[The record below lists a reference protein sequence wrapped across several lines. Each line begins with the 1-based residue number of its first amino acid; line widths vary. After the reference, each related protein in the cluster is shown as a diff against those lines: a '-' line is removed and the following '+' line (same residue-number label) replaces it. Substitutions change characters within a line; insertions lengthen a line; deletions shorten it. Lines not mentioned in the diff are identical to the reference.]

1 MFDLLLPSVFQLLS
15 QGGPP
20 ISESVCTGC
29 GGSAFTP
36 IAAAFSTLGYYAQA
50 GWLEQIVSHG
60 LGSWAM
66 LAYTLAGVGFLISIS
81 IGLPPRMY
89 LWFAIGPALF
99 YWLVENRTGL
109 TGVEWRV
116 GNEARDQTE
125 VWKLTEVGLRNE
137 SFVILNSIDIS
148 SEKAPSGSMGTC
160 GEGACV
166 SDFFAWFD
174 ILISD
179 TVRQLINFLGVSRVV
194 FPTSGAETNIITGI
208 DEHSQK
214 WDLTS
219 QKRWEFFA
227 SVTGAQIRNNDLR
240 QSFATFM
247 ASECGDAF
255 LQSINTRQLTAAAN
269 KNSEGAGVPGIL
281 KRADGSEV
289 TAMSTIGSS
298 SDYLLWYYLGRAG
311 RIPLPSSIDRLGKD
325 DPGNPIGKESGIS
338 ELIKTA
344 KIGRSSISCPA
355 YLTIL
360 MRGLR
365 WESIQIAYQVIN
377 MTPKGVEPT
386 DFVAHMLLGWSLK
399 DSASGEQINA
409 EQALEFI
416 QNLVFAYLFRNE
428 MKLAPNRPSEAPITA
443 GEKSIQNVKDFQV
456 VNGQKSKF
464 GELYTWATMIPYFQ
478 GKLLYF
484 LAIAYPFAC
493 MLIVVPGMHRVLFQW
508 MQFWIWAKLWDVGFA
523 VVMILERSVWS
534 MTVNATLGSSTNWHI
549 LQMGAGIPVT
559 VEPWPPDPATLAPT
573 VTVDTA
579 STEMFKLMADLIDR
593 LLIVSPQLQL
603 DLSNSYYIYI
613 MSALYFSVPAITG
626 QLVLG
631 AKSGAAGMISSAI
644 GQIASPAGSAAGQA
658 AAADL
663 GAKMKMNQSTAR
675 QESFAKAMRAN
686 NLAANALGKQN
697 ESTAENILSSAANTK
712 GNLYGTKAHLED
724 KAAGIMNSAM
734 GVNRSLATLGGSLV
748 GMPFDRLVGSSN
760 KTGNP
765 GAISSLLS
773 NGGGYLVDRNRHGET
788 IRYNQQGLGHTRDQI
803 GQTQAGF
810 NAQAKASIAG
820 LQGSRAESGAS
831 FKAEQAAWESANNYA
846 QSNSDFAAAIGLGA
860 GYLDPGQKPTNLQG
874 MAMDG
879 MLGEPAQSAARDLT
893 YGDGQSVGG
902 IYSFAKSDIDGV
914 AASTIGRTQNPDM
927 SLQPAGGST
936 WDGSKVGPNISA
948 GVAMTEAAEYSK
960 QLGVEGLAGTKAAE
974 IIGDTDSGK

>member
-1 MFDLLLPSVFQLLS
+1 MFDLLLPTAFNFLAQA
-15 QGGPP
+15 GP
-20 ISESVCTGC
+20 SATDTVCVNC

-36 IAAAFSTLGYYAQA
+36 IAAAFATLGYYAQA
-50 GWLEQIVSHG
+50 GWLEQIISHG

-66 LAYTLAGVGFLISIS
+66 LAYTLAGIGLLISIS

-116 GNEARDQTE
+116 GNDLRNQAEI
-125 VWKLTEVGLRNE
+125 WKLTEVGLRNE
-137 SFVILNSIDIS
+137 SFVILNGINIS
-148 SEKAPSGSMGTC
+148 SENEPSGSMGSC

-194 FPTSGAETNIITGI
+194 FPTSGAETNIVTGI
-208 DEHSQK
+208 EEHSQK

-227 SVTGAQIRNNDLR
+227 SITGAQIRNNDLR
-240 QSFATFM
+240 QAFTTFM

-255 LQSINTRQLTAAAN
+255 LYSINTRQLTAAAN
-269 KNSEGAGVPGIL
+269 KNSDGASVPGIL
-281 KRADGSEV
+281 KREDGSEV
-289 TAMSTIGSS
+289 TAPSVAGGSS
-298 SDYLLWYYLGRAG
+298 KYLLWDNLNTAG
-311 RIPLPSSIDRLGKD
+311 KVPFPSSLIKLSQEDL
-325 DPGNPIGKESGIS
+325 GNPIAKESSIS
-338 ELIKTA
+338 EIIKAA
-344 KIGRSSISCPA
+344 KIGQNSLTCKA
-355 YLTIL
+355 YLPIL
-360 MRGLR
+360 MLALR

-377 MTPKGVEPT
+377 MTPSGVEPK

-399 DSASGEQINA
+399 NESGEQIDA
-409 EQALEFI
+409 DQALEFV
-416 QNLVFAYLFRNE
+416 QNLVLAYLFRNE
-428 MKLAPNRPSEAPITA
+428 MKLAPNRPSEAPVTA
-443 GEKSIQNVKDFQV
+443 GEKAIQNVKDFQV

-534 MTVNATLGSSTNWHI
+534 MTVNATLGSNTNWHI
-549 LQMGAGIPVT
+549 LEMGTAIPAT
-559 VEPWPPDPATLAPT
+559 VEPWPPEAATLAPIIT
-573 VTVDTA
+573 IDVSSSSLT
-579 STEMFKLMADLIDR
+579 LIADLIDK

-658 AAADL
+658 AAADI
-663 GAKMKMNQSTAR
+663 GAKMKMNQSTGR
-675 QESFAKAMRAN
+675 QEAFAKAMRGN
-686 NLAANALGKQN
+686 GLAA
-697 ESTAENILSSAANTK
+697 
-712 GNLYGTKAHLED
+712 
-724 KAAGIMNSAM
+724 
-734 GVNRSLATLGGSLV
+734 
-748 GMPFDRLVGSSN
+748 
-760 KTGNP
+760 
-765 GAISSLLS
+765 GAIAYSNAATASNISSDAWSSKGSLLS
-773 NGGGYLVDRNRHGET
+773 NIKDTLGAHQSMRNS
-788 IRYNQQGLGHTRDQI
+788 Q
-803 GQTQAGF
+803 
-810 NAQAKASIAG
+810 AG
-820 LQGSRAESGAS
+820 LQRVSAGLEGAAEGYIPGRLADWASRRFVGMNPSGTGHSGGGNGGFAGAGASVGSQMGAFAADYARHKDIMGMTKTGLQINQAQSEATAKGFRDRASGSVHGLEAGRAESHAS
-831 FKAEQAAWESANNYA
+831 FVGEQAAWEMANNYA
-846 QSNSDFAAAIGLGA
+846 QGNSDFAAAVGLGA
-860 GYLDPGQKPTNLQG
+860 GYLDPGQKPTNMQG
-874 MAMDG
+874 MAREG
-879 MLGEPAQSAARDLT
+879 MLGDVAQASSQASSDVDSFIAA
-893 YGDGQSVGG
+893 
-902 IYSFAKSDIDGV
+902 
-914 AASTIGRTQNPDM
+914 P
-927 SLQPAGGST
+927 
-936 WDGSKVGPNISA
+936 SA
-948 GVAMTEAAEYSK
+948 GVFHQAATAATLADPVHLDQYNSK
-960 QLGVEGLAGTKAAE
+960 LGVADWGASATKVGIKVLTGIDPDDKGTTSPKP
-974 IIGDTDSGK
+974 